1 MQRATVKASAKL
13 ALLVVILAAT
23 FIVARHLGLSH
34 GGMTKFAQRARALRD
49 APYAVPLFLL
59 VYAVAG
65 TLGVPGSVLTLT
77 GGAVFG
83 FELGTL
89 LNWIGASI
97 AAIGGYWLARLLGKD
112 AVERIGGRK
121 IYALEKLADAH
132 AFSTV
137 LRLRLIPVLP
147 FNALNFACGLVGLD
161 FASYVA
167 GTMIGDLPV
176 TAAYTYFADAL
187 LSGVAGARRTA
198 LFHAS
203 IAGAL
208 LILLSFVPGM
218 IKRAR
223 DRRAKEIRERES
235 RA

>member
-13 ALLVVILAAT
+13 GLLIVIFVAT
-23 FIVARHLGLSH
+23 FIFARHLELSH
-34 GGMTKFAQRARALRD
+34 GGMAAVAQSARALRE
-49 APYAVPLFLL
+49 ARYAIPLFL
-59 VYAVAG
+59 VAYAVAG
-65 TLGVPGSVLTLT
+65 TLGVPGSILTLT

-89 LNWIGASI
+89 LNWIGATI
-97 AAIGGYWLARLLGKD
+97 GAIGGYWLARFLGKD

-137 LRLRLIPVLP
+137 LRLRLIPVVP

-161 FASYVA
+161 FGSYVA

-187 LSGVAGARRTA
+187 LSGVAGARRAA

-203 IAGAL
+203 VAGAI
-208 LILLSFVPGM
+208 LIALSFLPGL
-218 IKRAR
+218 IKRLR
-223 DRRAKEIRERES
+223 QNRA
-235 RA
+235 

>member
-13 ALLVVILAAT
+13 GLLIVILVAT
-23 FIVARHLGLSH
+23 FVFARHLELSH
-34 GGMTKFAQRARALRD
+34 GGMVAFAQRARALRD
-49 APYAVPLFLL
+49 APYAIPLFLL
-59 VYAVAG
+59 AYAIAG
-65 TLGVPGSVLTLT
+65 TLGVPGSILTLT

-89 LNWIGASI
+89 LNWIGATI
-97 AAIGGYWLARLLGKD
+97 GAIGGYWLARFLGRD

-132 AFSTV
+132 AFTTV
-137 LRLRLIPVLP
+137 LRLRLIPVVP

-161 FASYVA
+161 FGSYLA

-187 LSGVAGARRTA
+187 LSGVAGARRAA

-203 IAGAL
+203 VAGGL
-208 LILLSFVPGM
+208 LILLSFLPGL
-218 IKRAR
+218 IKRLHQN
-223 DRRAKEIRERES
+223 RA
-235 RA
+235 

>member
-13 ALLVVILAAT
+13 GLLVIILVASFVIAH
-23 FIVARHLGLSH
+23 HLERSH
-34 GGMTKFAQRARALRD
+34 GGMAAFADRARGLRD
-49 APYAVPLFLL
+49 APYAIPLFL
-59 VYAVAG
+59 VIYAIAG
-65 TLGVPGSVLTLT
+65 TFGVPGSILTLT

-83 FELGTL
+83 FRLGTL
-89 LNWIGASI
+89 LNWIGATLG
-97 AAIGGYWLARLLGKD
+97 AIGGYWLARFLGRD
-112 AVERIGGRK
+112 AIERIGGRK
-121 IYALEKLADAH
+121 IYALEKLADSH

-137 LRLRLIPVLP
+137 LRLRLIPVVP

-187 LSGVAGARRTA
+187 LSGVSGARRAA

-203 IAGAL
+203 LAGGL
-208 LILLSFVPGM
+208 LILLSFLPTLV
-218 IKRAR
+218 KRVR
-223 DRRAKEIRERES
+223 KNRA
-235 RA
+235 

>member
-1 MQRATVKASAKL
+1 M
-13 ALLVVILAAT
+13 I
-23 FIVARHLGLSH
+23 ARHVELSH
-34 GGMTKFAQRARALRD
+34 GGVASFARRARALRD
-49 APYAVPLFLL
+49 APYAIPLFLAA
-59 VYAVAG
+59 YAVAG
-65 TLGVPGSVLTLT
+65 TLGVPGSLLTLT

-89 LNWIGASI
+89 LNWVGATVG
-97 AAIGGYWLARLLGKD
+97 AIGGYWLARLLGRD

-137 LRLRLIPVLP
+137 LRLRLIPILP

-167 GTMIGDLPV
+167 GTVIGDLPV

-187 LSGVAGARRTA
+187 LSGVAGARRAA

-203 IAGAL
+203 IAGAF
-208 LILLSFVPGM
+208 LILLSFLPGLV
-218 IKRAR
+218 
-223 DRRAKEIRERES
+223 RRIQKS

>member
-13 ALLVVILAAT
+13 GLLIVLLVAT
-23 FIVARHLGLSH
+23 FVFARHLELSH
-34 GGMTKFAQRARALRD
+34 GGLAAVAQRARALRD
-49 APYAVPLFLL
+49 ARYAIPLFL
-59 VYAVAG
+59 VAYAVAG
-65 TLGVPGSVLTLT
+65 TLGVPGSILTLT

-89 LNWIGASI
+89 LNWIGATI
-97 AAIGGYWLARLLGKD
+97 GAIGGYWLARLLGKD

-121 IYALEKLADAH
+121 IYALERLADAH

-137 LRLRLIPVLP
+137 LRLRLIPVVP

-161 FASYVA
+161 FGSYVA

-187 LSGVAGARRTA
+187 LSGVVGARRAA

-203 IAGAL
+203 LAGGL
-208 LILLSFVPGM
+208 LIALSFVPGL
-218 IKRAR
+218 IKRLR
-223 DRRAKEIRERES
+223 QNRA
-235 RA
+235 

>member
-13 ALLVVILAAT
+13 GLLIVLLVAT
-23 FIVARHLGLSH
+23 FVFARHLGLSH
-34 GGMTKFAQRARALRD
+34 GGVAALAHRARLLRD
-49 APYAVPLFLL
+49 ARYAVPLFLL
-59 VYAVAG
+59 AYAVAG
-65 TLGVPGSVLTLT
+65 TLGVPGSILTLT

-89 LNWIGASI
+89 LNWIGATI
-97 AAIGGYWLARLLGKD
+97 GAIGGYWLARLLGRD

-137 LRLRLIPVLP
+137 LRLRLIPVVP

-161 FASYVA
+161 FSSYVA
-167 GTMIGDLPV
+167 GTVLGDLPV

-187 LSGVAGARRTA
+187 LSGVAGARRA
-198 LFHAS
+198 
-203 IAGAL
+203 AL
-208 LILLSFVPGM
+208 LRASVAGGLLLLLSFLPALF
-218 IKRAR
+218 KRLR
-223 DRRAKEIRERES
+223 QNRA
-235 RA
+235 

>member
-1 MQRATVKASAKL
+1 MQRATVKAGAKL
-13 ALLVVILAAT
+13 ALLVAILVAA
-23 FIVARHLGLSH
+23 FVFARQLELSH
-34 GGMTKFAQRARALRD
+34 GGMAAFAQRARALRD
-49 APYAVPLFLL
+49 APYAIPLFL
-59 VYAVAG
+59 VIYAIAG
-65 TLGVPGSVLTLT
+65 TLGVPGSLLTLT

-89 LNWIGASI
+89 LNWTGASI

-112 AVERIGGRK
+112 AIERIGGRK

-161 FASYVA
+161 FGSYVA

-187 LSGVAGARRTA
+187 LSGVTGARRAA

-203 IAGAL
+203 VAGAL
-208 LILLSFVPGM
+208 LIALSFLPGLV
-218 IKRAR
+218 KRIHEN
-223 DRRAKEIRERES
+223 RA
-235 RA
+235 

>member
-1 MQRATVKASAKL
+1 MQRATVKAGAKL
-13 ALLVVILAAT
+13 GLLVAILIAA
-23 FIVARHLGLSH
+23 FVFARHLELSH
-34 GGMTKFAQRARALRD
+34 GGMAAFAQRARALRD
-49 APYAVPLFLL
+49 APYAIPLFL
-59 VYAVAG
+59 VIYAVAG
-65 TLGVPGSVLTLT
+65 TLGVPGSLLTLT

-89 LNWIGASI
+89 LNWTGASI

-112 AVERIGGRK
+112 AIERIGGRK

-161 FASYVA
+161 FGSYVA

-187 LSGVAGARRTA
+187 LSGVAGARRAA

-203 IAGAL
+203 VAGAL
-208 LILLSFVPGM
+208 LIALSFLPGL
-218 IKRAR
+218 IKR
-223 DRRAKEIRERES
+223 IHES
-235 RA
+235 RS

>member
-13 ALLVVILAAT
+13 GLLIVILVAS
-23 FIVARHLGLSH
+23 FVLARHLELSH
-34 GGMTKFAQRARALRD
+34 GGMATFAQRARALRE
-49 APYAVPLFLL
+49 APHAVTLFLL
-59 VYAVAG
+59 IYAVAG
-65 TLGVPGSVLTLT
+65 TLGVPGSILTLA

-89 LNWIGASI
+89 LNWIGATLG
-97 AAIGGYWLARLLGKD
+97 AIGGYWLARLLGKD

-137 LRLRLIPVLP
+137 LRLRLIPVVP

-161 FASYVA
+161 FGSYLA

-187 LSGVAGARRTA
+187 LSGVAGTRRAA
-198 LFHAS
+198 LLHAS
-203 IAGAL
+203 VAG
-208 LILLSFVPGM
+208 ILLLALSFLPGL
-218 IKRAR
+218 IRRLRQNRA
-223 DRRAKEIRERES
+223 
-235 RA
+235 